1 MAAQTD
7 SLRKFAIL
15 ATKAKMHA
23 KAEELWQRLVDAN
36 DADGAAR
43 YNLANAQSALGKLD
57 AALTHYDAAI
67 LETDDAALQKACR
80 ANASCACIKA
90 QEPARALQ
98 YCQQMDSPTS
108 LYNLNTALR
117 QLGRQ
122 DEAIRITWAKI
133 LGDAP
138 PKLRDY
144 IENRGRD
151 RSITVVCVKWGA
163 KYDATYVNKLA
174 RSCRRHLT
182 GMGRLVCFTDDA
194 DGLMEDI
201 VEPRSLPTTA
211 MKAWWLKAYLFSR
224 EADLTGPVLYLDL
237 DTVVCGDLAKL
248 AALASGTRFATLGTS
263 HMRNENR
270 SGGYN
275 SSVMAWT
282 APLYSEIW
290 TLLNEPG
297 AYEVITNCVY
307 KFDHWLEMVIEDAR
321 LVDGGVAEYASLT
334 GPPSSNISVVCFPLT
349 PKPHEVSD
357 DWVLEN
363 WV

>member
-36 DADGAAR
+36 NEDGAAL

-67 LETDDAALQKACR
+67 READDAALAKACR

-90 QEPARALQ
+90 KEPERALR

-122 DEAIRITWAKI
+122 DEAIRITWDKI
-133 LGDAP
+133 LQDAP

-144 IENRGRD
+144 ITSRGRD

-174 RSCRRHLT
+174 RSCRRHLK

-194 DGLMEDI
+194 AGLDDI
-201 VEPRSLPTTA
+201 VEARSLPITA
-211 MKAWWLKAYLFSR
+211 MKAWWLKAYLFSG

-237 DTVVCGDLAKL
+237 DTVVCGDLEEL
-248 AALASGTRFATLGTS
+248 AALASGTRFATLGTAA
-263 HMRNENR
+263 MRNENR

-275 SSVMAWT
+275 SSLMAWT

-290 TLLNEPG
+290 TLLDEDG

-307 KFDHWLEMVIEDAR
+307 KFDHWLEMVVDDAR
-321 LVDGGVAEYASLT
+321 LVEDGVAEYASLT
-334 GPPSSNISVVCFPLT
+334 GPPSSNISVVCFPLS